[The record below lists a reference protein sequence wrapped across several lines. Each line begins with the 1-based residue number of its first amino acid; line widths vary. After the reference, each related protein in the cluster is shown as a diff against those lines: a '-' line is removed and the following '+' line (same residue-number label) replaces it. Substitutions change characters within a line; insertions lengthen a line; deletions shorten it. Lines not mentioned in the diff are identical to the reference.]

1 MITSV
6 TNKKIKEI
14 HKLKENRNI
23 KKYQKYLIEGV
34 HLVEEALKSELVE
47 EIIVSENFTNSK
59 VFDNFYGEVTIV
71 SENVFKSLT
80 DTVTTQGVIAVC
92 KIENKQLD
100 ITKYSRVL
108 ILDQVQDPGNLGTI
122 IRSALAFG
130 VSSII
135 LSEGCVDL
143 YNPKVVRAT
152 QGMIFH
158 INIYRVNGVDE
169 LIDILSNYNNIY
181 TTNVNCGEDVR
192 CVNSSNYVLIV
203 GNEGNG
209 VRDIISDMATS
220 SLYINMSDKVESL
233 NVGVACSILL
243 YELGK

>member
-1 MITSV
+1 MIDSTSN
-6 TNKKIKEI
+6 NKVKYLS
-14 HKLKENRNI
+14 KLSL
-23 KKYQKYLIEGV
+23 KKYRDINFEFIVEGE
-34 HLVEEALKSELVE
+34 HLVEEARKCGLLVE
-47 EIIVSENFTNSK
+47 VYSTNNYRDSILVSYDVMKKITSLDNPPQVIGLCKKISSNTNFG
-59 VFDNFYGEVTIV
+59 D
-71 SENVFKSLT
+71 
-80 DTVTTQGVIAVC
+80 
-92 KIENKQLD
+92 KILVLD
-100 ITKYSRVL
+100 E
-108 ILDQVQDPGNLGTI
+108 VQDPGNLGTI

-192 CVNSSNYVLIV
+192 GVNSSNYVLIV